1 MLERLLAL
9 LILICVSPICL
20 ILIILIVLEDG
31 RPVFFT
37 QKRIGKDHT
46 LFKLYKF
53 RTMRTDTPDVATH
66 LLENPDK
73 YVLKTGKIL
82 RKLSLDELPNLI
94 NILKGQMLFV
104 GPRPALHNQED
115 LMALRINTGVSK
127 MTPGLTGWAQING
140 RDEITIEEKVVLEKE
155 YLDRKSL
162 TLDVKIFLIT
172 IMAAFIKRRGIKH

>member
-1 MLERLLAL
+1 M
-9 LILICVSPICL
+9 
-20 ILIILIVLEDG
+20 
-31 RPVFFT
+31 
-37 QKRIGKDHT
+37 RI
-46 LFKLYKF
+46 
-53 RTMRTDTPDVATH
+53 DTPDVATH

-94 NILKGQMLFV
+94 NILKGQMVFV

-140 RDEITIEEKVVLEKE
+140 RDEISIEEKVVLEKE
-155 YLDRKSL
+155 YLDRKGV
-162 TLDVKIFLIT
+162 TLDVKIFFMTIT
-172 IMAAFIKRRGIKH
+172 AAFIKRRGIKH